1 MMEDI
6 IKQPKWKEVQ
16 YSRSQII
23 SAGQIIRNSDSTVE
37 DNKHAIEIIDNW
49 REAHAF
55 PLHVIYM
62 HLRRMAESNPRVI
75 VAERLKRLESITSKL
90 RREQSMSLWTMQDL
104 GGCRVIVENISD
116 VYRYA
121 EMYDKS
127 KKRHVKKKTYFKS
140 KIKIVTIALNPSKNE
155 FPEAFDPTAKPRF
168 IVKSLVT
175 DELYV
180 ALNEYFKFNPY
191 KNWFSHFESYINMLG
206 ASFGGI
212 MSKGI
217 KYENIAL
224 SIDYYSSIATNPTFS
239 KLFEY
244 KKNEIDQRA
253 LFFDLLRLL
262 SPDIAIMSTAREYF
276 YTVFDKRDKIIEVKG
291 KTEIYKTN
299 NLFAIWGR
307 NINGMPYVD
316 KHILTEWINEY
327 IKTRKC
333 TPKEGVIWAMS
344 LD

>member
-1 MMEDI
+1 MDKPIENILNKYINDFKT
-6 IKQPKWKEVQ
+6 KQ
-16 YSRSQII
+16 
-23 SAGQIIRNSDSTVE
+23 SD
-37 DNKHAIEIIDNW
+37 
-49 REAHAF
+49 
-55 PLHVIYM
+55 
-62 HLRRMAESNPRVI
+62 VI
-75 VAERLKRLESITSKL
+75 VPKSIPIVWFGDIES
-90 RREQSMSLWTMQDL
+90 
-104 GGCRVIVENISD
+104 
-116 VYRYA
+116 
-121 EMYDKS
+121 
-127 KKRHVKKKTYFKS
+127 YFKS

-155 FPEAFDPTAKPRF
+155 FPEAFDPTVKPRF

-191 KNWFSHFESYINMLG
+191 KIWFSHFESYINMLG

-217 KYENIAL
+217 KYDNIAL

-239 KLFEY
+239 KLSEC

-253 LFFDLLRLL
+253 LFFELLRLL

-276 YTVFDKRDKIIEVKG
+276 YTVFDKRDKITEVKG

-316 KHILTEWINEY
+316 KHILTEWINEC

-333 TPKEGVIWAMS
+333 TPKEGVFWAMS
-344 LD
+344 LDRAKIERGKFHLIYDFCDQESHSNIWSKQQTAHPELLGFDYEFFPRGRVWKNKDDSQKSYTVFIPRILNCKTVLMMINETFCLSDNYTVALAD